1 MVRIALVS
9 YVVLIALAPMYGDNW
24 DSFHPLVRPKKEV
37 NCCCCLTSPL
47 IARIKLCNVRLLQAL
62 VQLPLRVE

>member
-24 DSFHPLVRPKKEV
+24 DSFHPLVSYSTP
-37 NCCCCLTSPL
+37 
-47 IARIKLCNVRLLQAL
+47 IYLLF
-62 VQLPLRVE
+62 